1 MKFYLNKCLL
11 ITFILLNN
19 CSRLKQ
25 DELTSKVV
33 IIQPIITK
41 SDSGDKPARHELSS
55 SLINKAYSRAD
66 IDFHFLEPI
75 YFNNSKARDGKIN
88 LDSIVIIAGKE
99 KILR

>member
-75 YFNNSKARDGKIN
+75 YFNNSKARDGN
-88 LDSIVIIAGKE
+88 LY
-99 KILR
+99 LL